1 MCQHLT
7 CALGILVS
15 SFAFLQ
21 EQLGEHETAQTGTG
35 IQTGQC
41 EYGYRQREQ
50 CVDRTVCLGGL
61 GTEHGCNTCS
71 ECSCGRSELTV

>member
-1 MCQHLT
+1 MSQHFT

-35 IQTGQC
+35 IQTGQR
-41 EYGYRQREQ
+41 EYGYRQ
-50 CVDRTVCLGGL
+50 
-61 GTEHGCNTCS
+61 S
-71 ECSCGRSELTV
+71 